1 MTFPC
6 QGQWWLPGTQ
16 HKRVFGTLTFTR
28 RDGAILSLADTLSVG
43 SDDPETDIIVGQTA
57 DGGYVTLLHAIR
69 TAAPVFRMTPTF
81 PCSYHSPL
89 VITGAAF
96 DSRADMR
103 FSLWQIRF
111 PELKTWAGKHG
122 FEIESSELFAGR
134 DCPAVQIAYSTPP
147 RQVLARDAGGSDL
160 ALGYWPLLKTDRQM
174 AKVRQ
179 DVYLEVRQANR
190 DTLEDYMQTATRFEH
205 FLTLA
210 TGSYVRPGS
219 IKAIVRTN
227 GTGATNHPIRVDI
240 LRQPI
245 RNAPRRKQPGAEK
258 SLFALPDIA
267 GSEEECLNNWFTK
280 ADWLDPVCALYFGTL
295 YNPSRYL
302 DLNFLNL
309 IQAVEAYH
317 RRASDETDRPPVEHA
332 ARLKSILDAAPAEHR
347 DWLGE
352 KLRYSNDLSLRRR
365 LRILFAK
372 FSYVLDDLILDQRAT
387 VGDICDNRNYLTHY
401 DAKLKCRAAS
411 GARLLLLVEVLRL
424 LLQLCFLSEL
434 GLPDAKIKEFISRS
448 QSVQMIL
455 HLNHRIANSG
465 G

>member
-16 HKRVFGTLTFTR
+16 NKPVFGTLTFTR
-28 RDGAILSLADTLSVG
+28 RGGAVLSLADTLSVG

-57 DGGYVTLLHAIR
+57 GGGYLTLLHAIR
-69 TAAPVFRMTPTF
+69 TAAPLFRLTPTF
-81 PCSYHSPL
+81 PCSYHAPL

-147 RQVLARDAGGSDL
+147 KQVLARDAGGSDL
-160 ALGYWPLLKTDRQM
+160 SLGYWPLLKTDPDM
-174 AKVRQ
+174 ATVRQ
-179 DVYLEVRQANR
+179 DMYLEVRQADR
-190 DTLEDYMQTATRFEH
+190 DTLEDYMQTTTRFEH
-205 FLTLA
+205 FLALA
-210 TGSYVRPGS
+210 TGSLVRTES
-219 IKAIVRTN
+219 IKAIVRTEDA
-227 GTGATNHPIRVDI
+227 GVTSGPILVHI
-240 LRQPI
+240 LYQPI
-245 RNAPRRKQPGAEK
+245 RNAPRRKRPGAEK
-258 SLFALPDIA
+258 PLFTLSDIA
-267 GSEEECLNNWFTK
+267 GREEDCFKNWFTK

-317 RRASDETDRPPVEHA
+317 RRASDETDRPPDEHA
-332 ARLKSILDAAPAEHR
+332 ARMETILDAAPAEHR

-352 KLRYSNDLSLRRR
+352 KLRYSNELSLRRR
-365 LRILFAK
+365 LKLLFAQ
-372 FSYVLDDLILDQRAT
+372 FSYLLDDLILDGKAT
-387 VGDICDNRNYLTHY
+387 VGEICDNRNYLTHY
-401 DAKLKCRAAS
+401 DATLKSRAVS
-411 GARLLLLVEVLRL
+411 GTRLLLLVEVLKL
-424 LLQLCFLSEL
+424 LLQACFLGEL
-434 GLPDAKIKEFISRS
+434 GLPEAKIKEFISRS
-448 QSVQMIL
+448 RSVQMIR
-455 HLNHRIANSG
+455 HLKNRIAKSG